1 MIKFSKFM
9 HNNLKPSSQWI
20 EIFHKK
26 LTKSS
31 PWQSNSKKAMKNKP
45 IISKRVKTNKALN
58 KLRLKIQFK
67 QKNKYLVHLKG
78 KNKMKNKRTRHKTH
92 NLDC

>member
-1 MIKFSKFM
+1 
-9 HNNLKPSSQWI
+9 
-20 EIFHKK
+20 
-26 LTKSS
+26 
-31 PWQSNSKKAMKNKP
+31 MKNKP